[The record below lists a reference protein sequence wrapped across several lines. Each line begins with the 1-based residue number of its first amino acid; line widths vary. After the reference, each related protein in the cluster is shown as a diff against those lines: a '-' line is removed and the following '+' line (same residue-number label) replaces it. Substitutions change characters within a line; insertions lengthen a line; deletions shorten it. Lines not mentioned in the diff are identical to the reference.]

1 MVFGLQGSRRRQL
14 STFFKS
20 SKEGGAP
27 SEQDIS
33 LGIRAQV
40 RALTDGDITK
50 QQAVF
55 ETDCWAALTEL
66 DEKAREAEEFKQKTK
81 NNERL

>member
-1 MVFGLQGSRRRQL
+1 MPGLLRERREVDARDPFGAGENRQL
-14 STFFKS
+14 S
-20 SKEGGAP
+20 
-27 SEQDIS
+27 
-33 LGIRAQV
+33 

-81 NNERL
+81 K